1 MARKTTTEPK
11 VIVVDGREYKRTRS
25 GTYRDQDGFDFE
37 GRDRWG
43 RDRSGFSRSG
53 VRWADGARRSEAR
66 PRSEATLVSLR
77 TQAPDYDLFPDLQGF
92 IGTAEARLY
101 LLRRIAHMTARRT
114 DVPFTMSQVVAP
126 YRPEFR
132 NPVLTREEELGLL
145 KYRAT
150 RTEFNALVDDAL
162 IVKHGARQWR
172 LTETGATLARAVTP
186 DMDED
191 FDPHEGDERG
201 NA

>member
-1 MARKTTTEPK
+1 MARKTTEPK

-25 GTYRDQDGFDFE
+25 GTYRDADGYDFD

-66 PRSEATLVSLR
+66 PRSEAAFVSLR
-77 TQAPDYDLFPDLQGF
+77 TEAPDYDLFPDMQGF

-114 DVPFTMSQVVAP
+114 DVPFTMSAVVAP
-126 YRPEFR
+126 FRPEFR
-132 NPVLTREEELGLL
+132 NPVLTRDEELGLL

-150 RTEFNALVDDAL
+150 RTEFDALADEGL

-191 FDPHEGDERG
+191 FDPQEGERES
-201 NA
+201 A